1 MAASVLCNESD
12 ISSHMSDSDAASF
25 TTDSD
30 VGVPKRKNYLLHSKT
45 GNRPKLL
52 KGASGSWLHVE
63 DDRGSWKV
71 FDGSGGAAVS
81 CIGQGDE
88 RIFSAMKTDQDT
100 GRTYAPAAD
109 FVTRPA
115 LDLAQWLI
123 ESTGDQMGGA
133 VFYNSGS
140 DSVEAS
146 LKLAC
151 QYQREAKVNPEPSR
165 CLFIARKSSYHGA
178 TLGSLDLSGHYARKR
193 SFDPILSNNTR
204 FLSPCYAY
212 RGLSE
217 HETVEEYV
225 RRLADELENEIL
237 RLGPKNVAGCILEPI
252 VGAALGCVPALPGYL
267 KAMKSVCRRHGVLFI
282 LDEIMCGMGRT
293 GSLHAWKAENV
304 VPDIQVI
311 GKGLAGG
318 YADISGLLCSSEI
331 FDAFGQGK
339 TAFNH
344 GHTFQNS
351 PRNCAAALA
360 VQKVI
365 REEGLLQNA
374 REMGDLLSQK
384 LKTRLL
390 PHRYIGDIRGK
401 GLFWGVRV
409 SQDKNYRHTDRRR
422 SNLLATR

>member
-1 MAASVLCNESD
+1 MHD
-12 ISSHMSDSDAASF
+12 
-25 TTDSD
+25 
-30 VGVPKRKNYLLHSKT
+30 
-45 GNRPKLL
+45 L
-52 KGASGSWLHVE
+52 KCVNARVSPSRQGS
-63 DDRGSWKV
+63 
-71 FDGSGGAAVS
+71 
-81 CIGQGDE
+81 I
-88 RIFSAMKTDQDT
+88 
-100 GRTYAPAAD
+100 GRTAVMVVRACLAD
-109 FVTRPA
+109 WYRPA
-115 LDLAQWLI
+115 RD
-123 ESTGDQMGGA
+123 ETSTDCPLVQ
-133 VFYNSGS
+133 
-140 DSVEAS
+140 
-146 LKLAC
+146 
-151 QYQREAKVNPEPSR
+151 
-165 CLFIARKSSYHGA
+165 
-178 TLGSLDLSGHYARKR
+178 
-193 SFDPILSNNTR
+193 
-204 FLSPCYAY
+204 
-212 RGLSE
+212 
-217 HETVEEYV
+217 
-225 RRLADELENEIL
+225 
-237 RLGPKNVAGCILEPI
+237 
-252 VGAALGCVPALPGYL
+252 ALGCVPALPGYL